1 MKAGPR
7 VTISIEAGP
16 RLLPRRDKEN
26 EEGRVNRNGMK
37 VMRKE
42 RRRDRRRGLNLEAT
56 LGGHEV
62 LLTDLSAAGF
72 GAALD
77 ATDRTP
83 FSFRVGAR
91 MRLELTPQQGAPLSL
106 PVEII
111 RDVGDNGVVGGV
123 FVELT
128 DAAYNAIETILTG
141 RLQRRG

>member
-1 MKAGPR
+1 M
-7 VTISIEAGP
+7 
-16 RLLPRRDKEN
+16 
-26 EEGRVNRNGMK
+26 NRNGMK

-42 RRRDRRRGLNLEAT
+42 RRRDRRRDLNLEAT
-56 LGGHEV
+56 LDGHEI

-83 FSFRVGAR
+83 FSFRVGALL
-91 MRLELTPQQGAPLSL
+91 RLELKPQQGAPLSL

-111 RDVGDNGVVGGV
+111 REVGDNGVVGGV

-128 DAAYNAIETILTG
+128 DEAYNAIEDILTG
-141 RLQRRG
+141 RLQRRR